1 MILLRSDVLIDP
13 DSPMRLETA
22 LVLVL
27 CSAALLHACHQEAA
41 VEDHDTTSSAP
52 KGDDGDLSALFT
64 SPPKESGEEIVKR
77 YIRRKNSVPITARQ
91 YREASDAAME
101 LNDYDAAEMLASKS
115 IELDPDNAR
124 GYLLRGK
131 ARCNSTDGKYE
142 DALADLRIARDLGL
156 RKTDLYATE
165 AKINDSL
172 GRTQDAIDA
181 LSEGIVHFPGSKKL
195 YKTRASLNLAL
206 GKTDETM
213 KDYNKLLEIDPRDS
227 LCRILRGQLHES
239 TGENEAALED
249 YELAARPDRKEGK
262 IPKRPVAL
270 KFRAILLDKLG
281 RHQEAVADLTAALEL
296 DRQDDEVRR
305 LRAVQYIALKK
316 FDLALADLNR
326 AIENGPE
333 FAQQAY
339 LDRATVYELTGKTDL
354 AQQDRQSASRL
365 KKKPAERPLFE
376 LKDSQ

>member
-1 MILLRSDVLIDP
+1 
-13 DSPMRLETA
+13 MRLRIA
-22 LVLVL
+22 CLIVFLPF
-27 CSAALLHACHQEAA
+27 LLHACHREEQGGSP
-41 VEDHDTTSSAP
+41 DTTSSAATRAT
-52 KGDDGDLSALFT
+52 GEEDLDLFT
-64 SPPKESGEEIVKR
+64 SSPRESREQMINR
-77 YIRRKNSVPITARQ
+77 YVRRTSKSAPITAEQ
-91 YREASDAAME
+91 YLAASCAAIDVNDYEASE
-101 LNDYDAAEMLASKS
+101 VLADES
-115 IELDPDNAR
+115 IKLSPKKAR
-124 GYLLRGK
+124 AYLLRGQ
-131 ARCNSTDGKYE
+131 AQCSTLSGKYE
-142 DALADLRIARDLGL
+142 NALADVEKARELGL
-156 RKTDLYATE
+156 KDPDLYMTLG
-165 AKINDSL
+165 KIYDGL
-172 GRTQDAIDA
+172 GRTREAIDA
-181 LSEGIVHFPGSKKL
+181 LSQGIALYPELRKL
-195 YKTRASLNLAL
+195 YKSRASLNLAL
-206 GKTDETM
+206 GEKDKTLL
-213 KDYNKLLEIDPRDS
+213 DYDQILKLDPRDS
-227 LCRILRGQLHES
+227 LCLILRAQLYERA
-239 TGENEAALED
+239 GENEKALDD
-249 YELAARPDRKEGK
+249 YQLAARPDPKEGK